1 MDNKVVKFFKL
12 LKYKIKEY
20 FSWLKVY
27 CGLKYRVK
35 FFNIIGFIFALLKAV
50 LFIGSFILITT
61 LSDIIVFTNSIPSF
75 NTNFQTEYITKTTV
89 LGSQITLTLIC
100 VSLIALISNIESKY
114 LYGERLLDLAFP
126 HVFLSFKLLMGLL
139 FSLLLCNIYLMLK
152 EIAFVYTI
160 FVFLMAL
167 YISVLLLYRFAIVF
181 LSKASFKNKLFCKY
195 YKANLTYIKKT
206 KPINPYNSESL
217 SKLYSI
223 TLKHLVNKDYPEL
236 NTNMILYFDLLK
248 ATLFN
253 KPQFIQEFY
262 TEYGEHKDFI
272 GQISEFSLTLL
283 YERNPLYGIQ
293 VYNTLLKHL
302 NYYKVVCVQDVGF
315 YSISFI
321 EAFQDIHDK
330 TQLKIYLEQLLI
342 MSKNLIEQTYLYSIA
357 DLSYCRLGKEE
368 GQIFYWAYKDMYEQI
383 YDLIIKSDNISLEEK
398 EEFIEKIRWNI
409 IDNTHSFALDIENFK
424 KRQRFPK
431 ERKKYNLDIK
441 GEPIAKY
448 FIHLIEKGD
457 IQNIA
462 KCRSLFGVSKEKH
475 DYSVDFALILTIL
488 SVLNNIHNK
497 GKRVYVSD
505 IKIEKKEATLFI
517 KRARLMEINLTDE
530 ILNNFYNLINKYYIS
545 DVENREAK
553 GSIYHFDPKFYF
565 SKQIVDSLFAYIY
578 SRNHKDKT
586 IEVIAEEKGL
596 EFKKSIFK
604 TISSFCSVPIKT
616 TMNLKK

>member
-357 DLSYCRLGKEE
+357 D
-368 GQIFYWAYKDMYEQI
+368 FM
-383 YDLIIKSDNISLEEK
+383 KSRN
-398 EEFIEKIRWNI
+398 
-409 IDNTHSFALDIENFK
+409 
-424 KRQRFPK
+424 
-431 ERKKYNLDIK
+431 K
-441 GEPIAKY
+441 GEGESTVEEYSGWYCVPMN
-448 FIHLIEKGD
+448 HLSEGI
-457 IQNIA
+457 
-462 KCRSLFGVSKEKH
+462 STTSTSPVSGFLPTH
-475 DYSVDFALILTIL
+475 CIPACS
-488 SVLNNIHNK
+488 
-497 GKRVYVSD
+497 KRVRYS
-505 IKIEKKEATLFI
+505 LLNS
-517 KRARLMEINLTDE
+517 KRWR
-530 ILNNFYNLINKYYIS
+530 
-545 DVENREAK
+545 
-553 GSIYHFDPKFYF
+553 
-565 SKQIVDSLFAYIY
+565 
-578 SRNHKDKT
+578 
-586 IEVIAEEKGL
+586 
-596 EFKKSIFK
+596 
-604 TISSFCSVPIKT
+604 
-616 TMNLKK
+616 